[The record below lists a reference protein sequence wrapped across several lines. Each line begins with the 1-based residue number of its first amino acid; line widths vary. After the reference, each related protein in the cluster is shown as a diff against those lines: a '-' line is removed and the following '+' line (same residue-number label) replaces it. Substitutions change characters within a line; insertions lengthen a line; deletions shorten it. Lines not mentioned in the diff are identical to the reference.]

1 MFRVTEMFACRI
13 NSCTTFTSS
22 PFPLRSVAYV
32 CRNVCQPKWPA
43 IPISFAAGSKWRFV
57 ERTWPVWQFASAVRT
72 GEYPVLIGW
81 VRTMQPPVPQSLR
94 QSQVERNRLAR
105 GFGLA
110 VPDVLHHDRADDM
123 DFHLLKI
130 DVLPLE
136 A

>member
-1 MFRVTEMFACRI
+1 M
-13 NSCTTFTSS
+13 
-22 PFPLRSVAYV
+22 AYYSDFLG
-32 CRNVCQPKWPA
+32 R
-43 IPISFAAGSKWRFV
+43 RFQVRLV
-57 ERTWPVWQFASAVRT
+57 ERTWPVRQFAFAVWA
-72 GEYPVLIGW
+72 GEYPDFIDW
-81 VRTMQPPVPQSLR
+81 VWTQQSPVPQNLR

-130 DVLPLE
+130 DIFPLE

>member
-1 MFRVTEMFACRI
+1 
-13 NSCTTFTSS
+13 
-22 PFPLRSVAYV
+22 
-32 CRNVCQPKWPA
+32 
-43 IPISFAAGSKWRFV
+43 
-57 ERTWPVWQFASAVRT
+57 
-72 GEYPVLIGW
+72 
-81 VRTMQPPVPQSLR
+81 MQPPVPQSLR

>member
-1 MFRVTEMFACRI
+1 MAHDSDFLGRWFQVR
-13 NSCTTFTSS
+13 
-22 PFPLRSVAYV
+22 L
-32 CRNVCQPKWPA
+32 
-43 IPISFAAGSKWRFV
+43 V
-57 ERTWPVWQFASAVRT
+57 ERTWPVRQFAFAVWA
-72 GEYPVLIGW
+72 GKYPVLIDW
-81 VRTMQPPVPQSLR
+81 VWTLQPPVPQNFG
-94 QSQVERNRLAR
+94 QSQVEWNRLAR

>member
-1 MFRVTEMFACRI
+1 MFACRI
-13 NSCTTFTSS
+13 SSCTTFTSS

-32 CRNVCQPKWPA
+32 CRNVCQPKWPT
-43 IPISFAAGSKWRFV
+43 IPISFASGARCALYSEPR
-57 ERTWPVWQFASAVRT
+57 PVRQLSSAVRT

-81 VRTMQPPVPQSLR
+81 VWTMQPPVPQNLR
-94 QSQVERNRLAR
+94 QSQIERNRLAR

-110 VPDVLHHDRADDM
+110 VSDVLHHDRADDM

-130 DVLPLE
+130 DILPLE